1 MSKID
6 VLDVKNFI
14 DMCMDEEW
22 EKLPEGDADY
32 ESGRVV
38 LGNPQYTALIRYRT
52 LEMVLNYIEKNM

>member
-14 DMCMDEEW
+14 EMCMDEEW
-22 EKLPEGDADY
+22 KKLPKGDAEY

-38 LGNPQYTALIRYRT
+38 LGNPQYTALIRYTT
-52 LEMVLNYIEKNM
+52 LETVLIYIEKNM